1 MGESERYIDYKH
13 LKKNRPFSLGSSNNA
28 AMALII
34 INLVFFML
42 LLLFKVIYNFYHET
56 NLTYYNDLVTRFVMP
71 HQWSV
76 LFKKPWTLITHMF
89 AETIV
94 LRLISNMI
102 WLYAFGK
109 VLQLYTGSEKLFP
122 VYIYGGLSSALF
134 FCIAGMLSVFPEGQ
148 AISSDLFGAGPAVMA
163 VAAATTILAKEHR
176 LFTNSGRGI
185 PILVVFVLFVV
196 VDILGL
202 LSKPWV
208 YTATHLIGGLTGAAF
223 AWLLRSGYDAGKW
236 MNLFYHRIS
245 NLFTPKQTGKNRELK
260 EKLFYNTQNKPPF
273 SKKPTLNQQ
282 RIDQILDK
290 INAHGMDALTAEEK
304 DILNQAAADGEA

>member
-1 MGESERYIDYKH
+1 
-13 LKKNRPFSLGSSNNA
+13 
-28 AMALII
+28 
-34 INLVFFML
+34 
-42 LLLFKVIYNFYHET
+42 
-56 NLTYYNDLVTRFVMP
+56 
-71 HQWSV
+71 
-76 LFKKPWTLITHMF
+76 
-89 AETIV
+89 
-94 LRLISNMI
+94 
-102 WLYAFGK
+102 
-109 VLQLYTGSEKLFP
+109 
-122 VYIYGGLSSALF
+122 
-134 FCIAGMLSVFPEGQ
+134 
-148 AISSDLFGAGPAVMA
+148 
-163 VAAATTILAKEHR
+163 
-176 LFTNSGRGI
+176 
-185 PILVVFVLFVV
+185 VLFVV